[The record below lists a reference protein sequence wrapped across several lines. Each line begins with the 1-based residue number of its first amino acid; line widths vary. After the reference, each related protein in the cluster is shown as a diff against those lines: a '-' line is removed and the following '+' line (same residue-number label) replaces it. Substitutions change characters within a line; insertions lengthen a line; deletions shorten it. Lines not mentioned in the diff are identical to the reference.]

1 MQDKH
6 FIITHKNED
15 RDIFINKL
23 KYPKTVYHVGDNP
36 QEGDIVKDPKF
47 SGISIFFQ
55 WIIDNYD
62 NLPDYS
68 IFCQAIPD
76 DHVHEPL
83 LAVDATFKGD
93 FGSLCYAR
101 SIYNQYSTNWN
112 GNITFPLRNLLHELG
127 YGFFNDNNSSKN
139 LYLLYPGEINFL
151 SRKRIREKPISFYQK
166 IIEWDNNDLFFNFVR
181 NQDFPEFFFDDLYKY
196 HPEIR
201 NRNLSKKALIDFF
214 TKQDPNKKFGYFGYS
229 LEPLWMILFSSKE
242 EFKMLEKSQAV
253 MGNKLYF
260 DLRNSQYDP
269 DFKFNLFPY
278 NDDNTILNLKLLENS
293 WFDFHCP
300 YYIKWRET
308 LKEKTLTCGEM
319 FGFDGQALL
328 DFYERIGYKHIS
340 L

>member
-1 MQDKH
+1 
-6 FIITHKNED
+6 
-15 RDIFINKL
+15 
-23 KYPKTVYHVGDNP
+23 
-36 QEGDIVKDPKF
+36 
-47 SGISIFFQ
+47 
-55 WIIDNYD
+55 
-62 NLPDYS
+62 
-68 IFCQAIPD
+68 
-76 DHVHEPL
+76 
-83 LAVDATFKGD
+83 
-93 FGSLCYAR
+93 
-101 SIYNQYSTNWN
+101 
-112 GNITFPLRNLLHELG
+112 
-127 YGFFNDNNSSKN
+127 
-139 LYLLYPGEINFL
+139 
-151 SRKRIREKPISFYQK
+151 
-166 IIEWDNNDLFFNFVR
+166 
-181 NQDFPEFFFDDLYKY
+181 
-196 HPEIR
+196 
-201 NRNLSKKALIDFF
+201 
-214 TKQDPNKKFGYFGYS
+214 
-229 LEPLWMILFSSKE
+229 MILFSSKE